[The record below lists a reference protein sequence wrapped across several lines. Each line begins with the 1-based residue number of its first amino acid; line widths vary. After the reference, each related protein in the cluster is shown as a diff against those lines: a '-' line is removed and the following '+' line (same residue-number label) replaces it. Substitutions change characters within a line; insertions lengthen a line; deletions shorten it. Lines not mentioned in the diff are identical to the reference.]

1 MNDIVE
7 FLILVFIL
15 IAFVCAPYVV
25 IEFKFLIIMLKSKRC
40 EKICKKAKKELL
52 EIMKND

>member
-1 MNDIVE
+1 MDDIVY

-15 IAFVCAPYVV
+15 IAFVCAPFL
-25 IEFKFLIIMLKSKRC
+25 ITEFKFLIIMLKIKRC
-40 EKICKKAKKELL
+40 EKICKKAKKDLL